1 MTLLDSIRNVIYIK
15 VKINYN
21 YEHLFLYTS
30 QVNIHEL
37 ETKMSDTKLCCD
49 FY

>member
-21 YEHLFLYTS
+21 YEHLFLYT

-37 ETKMSDTKLCCD
+37 ETKMSDTKPCCD